1 MKMKRVLH
9 KKCGFWRPL
18 VPWQNFEFVVWTSR
32 WRGVSKEWYTN
43 ENKGVSHAPVCCF
56 SCRCFSNFG
65 LERDNIS
72 ATPSTYPT
80 SSPNIFYSF
89 LEGALGL
96 ANPLNAFSFHWLFAF
111 IPYLIQP
118 LFLPRSQIKQ
128 LGTLA
133 SLPSYWSAKIKQ
145 FGQISFSILQHG
157 NWKHGMIQIRLL
169 NHP

>member
-1 MKMKRVLH
+1 MDEGWFNQVFFENNLKSGVDQMKRFCTRNVAFESHQYHHKALSLLYEPVDEGVLV
-9 KKCGFWRPL
+9 RSDIQMRTREL
-18 VPWQNFEFVVWTSR
+18 VMLQCVAF
-32 WRGVSKEWYTN
+32 
-43 ENKGVSHAPVCCF
+43 PV
-56 SCRCFSNFG
+56 RCFSNFG

-133 SLPSYWSAKIKQ
+133 SLPSY
-145 FGQISFSILQHG
+145 
-157 NWKHGMIQIRLL
+157 
-169 NHP
+169 